1 MKTSSSEQKGNVM
14 TQKYSLVRQMNVY
27 YSKEILRKT

>member
-1 MKTSSSEQKGNVM
+1 MSSSEQKGNVM
-14 TQKYSLVRQMNVY
+14 IQKYSLLRQMNVY